1 MMGWHNLFMF
11 IESVNQISDIIYSGN
26 DVLRGLLS
34 PDMINAL
41 KRIDEMFDKPD
52 DALKIFYNQRRLFAT
67 VSKKVFDANER
78 V

>member
-1 MMGWHNLFMF
+1 MF

-34 PDMINAL
+34 LDMINAL
-41 KRIDEMFDKPD
+41 KRIDEMFDKPE
-52 DALKIFYNQRRLFAT
+52 DALKVFYKHRRLFST
-67 VSKKVFDANER
+67 VSKRVFDFNER